1 MGPSRVEE
9 MNSNSDKLAVYLIGR
24 GADVH
29 IRIDDTSVSRIHA
42 ELVVTKTGDL
52 FLTDRASSGGTYVA
66 RNGAWKRISQDFVK
80 RAEALLLGR
89 HQTTLGKI
97 LKEIEQGTGKQ
108 TTRTNEAKEPVR
120 KNPELPLG
128 PVRRNPETGEV
139 ISDH

>member
-1 MGPSRVEE
+1 MKNMKSSSE
-9 MNSNSDKLAVYLIGR
+9 KHAVYLIGR
-24 GADVH
+24 GSDVH

-52 FLTDRASSGGTYVA
+52 FLTDRASSGGTYIA
-66 RNGAWKRISQDFVK
+66 RNGAWKRITQDFVK
-80 RAEALLLGR
+80 RTDAILFGR

-108 TTRTNEAKEPVR
+108 TTRTDEAREPVR

-139 ISDH
+139 ISDN